1 MLMSQLPIKAVLFD
15 LDDTL
20 WPIAPVIDRAELL
33 MHNWLVEHV
42 PEVAQRYN
50 IEQLRAHRLD
60 LLAQQPHYQ
69 INLSALRHA
78 ALREIFEAHSADVN
92 QVDAAMTV
100 FLQARHA
107 ITLYD
112 DVRPTLSRLHGQ
124 MTLGV
129 VSNGVTDLETIGLAH
144 YFSVALAAHRFGVC
158 KPDVAIFHA
167 ACDALNI
174 APAQA
179 IYVGDDLE
187 CDVVGAQNAGLQA
200 VWINRQQRPLP
211 GHIMP
216 DCVLTDLHG
225 LPQWVAERVDQEQR
239 KQ

>member
-1 MLMSQLPIKAVLFD
+1 MSQLPIKAVLFD

-20 WPIAPVIDRAELL
+20 WPIAPVIGRAEIL
-33 MHNWLVEHV
+33 MHDWLVEHV
-42 PEVAQRYN
+42 PEVARRYS
-50 IEQLRAHRLD
+50 IEQLRTHRLD
-60 LLAQQPHYQ
+60 LLAKQPHYQ

-78 ALREIFEAHSADVN
+78 ALCEIFQMHGEDVAK
-92 QVDAAMTV
+92 VDGAMAI
-100 FLQARHA
+100 FLEARHA
-107 ITLYD
+107 VTLYD
-112 DVRPTLSRLHGQ
+112 DVRPTLSRLQGE

-158 KPDVAIFHA
+158 KPDVTIFHA

-174 APAQA
+174 APSQA

-187 CDVVGAQNAGLQA
+187 CDVVGAKNAGMHTI
-200 VWINRQQRPLP
+200 WINRQQRPLP
-211 GHIMP
+211 SHIVP
-216 DCVLTDLHG
+216 DGVLTDLHG
-225 LPQWVAERVDQEQR
+225 LPQWLAQRVGKEQR